1 MFGIKKTIIAQN
13 DYSNAQQQIALAANA
28 PIMAAELEKQLIQ
41 MDTRVGSKDKNE
53 QNREQELLGLI
64 TNYCQKNKAVLREF
78 PETVIF
84 NKENLLVETNQLVIA
99 GNFSTLL
106 NFVYLLEQKSNLGKV
121 TSTHYQLKKD
131 IKSKEMVLTATIYL
145 QNVKKKENEK

>member
-41 MDTRVGSKDKNE
+41 MDARVGSKDKNE